1 MKSSLPEDF
10 AMKLLDKEIELE
22 SSTTIS
28 TLTELV
34 DLYRQGIEYYED
46 IKSQKYW
53 DLQERLQ
60 KILMRPEI
68 LSMMKEEHQ
77 KSKTN
82 SKPRLRASTQSSSSS
97 KEKRQQYENN
107 KKVFN
112 SQLQDS
118 GVVQVP
124 NVTKLATKL
133 VENSESTNKQT
144 IEKSVNNLKTQDL
157 SLEDRLKMRKKRT
170 QNFSPDTSLI
180 KETQPVVSPLNENST
195 TSSFFFEFQ
204 DDKSSDGKSV
214 NLSFQRSDELESL
227 IEKIMEDSCLEKSE
241 KVTEIKVKYESQINE
256 YSGQGAVFD
265 QIIKN
270 LKNQMADEIDS
281 VVKDLDLSRKQA
293 IAKAKA
299 DFAEIF

>member
-1 MKSSLPEDF
+1 M
-10 AMKLLDKEIELE
+10 A
-22 SSTTIS
+22 IS

-34 DLYRQGIEYYED
+34 DLYRLGIEYYED

-60 KILMRPEI
+60 KILMRPEV
-68 LSMMKEEHQ
+68 LSMMKQEHQ
-77 KSKTN
+77 KSKTS
-82 SKPRLRASTQSSSSS
+82 SKGRPRTSTQASSSSR
-97 KEKRQQYENN
+97 EKRQQYENN
-107 KKVFN
+107 KKAFN
-112 SQLQDS
+112 TQLQDS

-144 IEKSVNNLKTQDL
+144 TEKSVNNLKTQDL

-170 QNFSPDTSLI
+170 QHISPDTSLV
-180 KETQPVVSPLNENST
+180 KEPQPVVSPLNEDST
-195 TSSFFFEFQ
+195 SSSFFFEFQ

-227 IEKIMEDSCLEKSE
+227 IEKIMEDSCLEKTE
-241 KVTEIKVKYESQINE
+241 KVTEVKVKYESQINE
-256 YSGQGAVFD
+256 YSGQGAACDGIVKGL
-265 QIIKN
+265 QS
-270 LKNQMADEIDS
+270 QMADEIDCIT
-281 VVKDLDLSRKQA
+281 KDLDLRRKQA